1 MPQDPARVLH
11 RDLFLRE
18 APAYQD
24 ALARDEA
31 RRVGLMGSSREV
43 GSGGLE
49 CHGKSAA
56 SQPMERAGDLRQV
69 LIPVVCGWGKTEGYT
84 RKPAPPSIR
93 RHSTL
98 MARYSQ

>member
-1 MPQDPARVLH
+1 MSAH
-11 RDLFLRE
+11 RRYGWERLPRHHAGRQHGSGSQAEVRQHRFLRE
-18 APAYQD
+18 AHAYQD

-56 SQPMERAGDLRQV
+56 SQPMERAGDLR
-69 LIPVVCGWGKTEGYT
+69 
-84 RKPAPPSIR
+84 
-93 RHSTL
+93 
-98 MARYSQ
+98 